1 MHARHPILTSLE
13 PSPAA
18 RFGAYGSAFALALML
33 ALSACGASNDG
44 DGSTKVN
51 GSIQVPAGRQPGAVA
66 TVNGSI
72 HVDDNPAVTS
82 ATTVNGAVHL
92 GDHATPTSL
101 NSVNASITLAGG
113 AHVSGSASSV
123 DGELTL

>member
-1 MHARHPILTSLE
+1 MMLT
-13 PSPAA
+13 
-18 RFGAYGSAFALALML
+18 
-33 ALSACGASNDG
+33 LSACGASKSD

-72 HVDDNPAVTS
+72 HVDDNAAVTS

-92 GDHATPTSL
+92 AATRPRRR
-101 NSVNASITLAGG
+101 
-113 AHVSGSASSV
+113 
-123 DGELTL
+123 